1 MKELFS
7 SAILILILVT
17 PIIRIQFF
25 GNIWNLSIKRL
36 SWDTNFKASQGED
49 TLLRYRLTST
59 SQYNPVE
66 SSGFAIEQTV
76 PPVIVRVPHAEIDT
90 KGTFMNISPK
100 RGCEVHLKKAMDRQ
114 GLIIHA
120 YKLGESIQTLYAS
133 FPSIQIAEAYSC
145 SPTED
150 DLEAIDVVNNTVS
163 FDVPSRSVAFVRV
176 VVNPISLIARDVN
189 FPSPLIRSH
198 DF

>member
-1 MKELFS
+1 MYSKIILKIERI
-7 SAILILILVT
+7 ILISHTHTDIGYTDHQDTVFRQHLEFIDQAIELGEAT
-17 PIIRIQFF
+17 AD
-25 GNIWNLSIKRL
+25 NH
-36 SWDTNFKASQGED
+36 WDTNFKASQGED

-176 VVNPISLIARDVN
+176 VVNPIS
-189 FPSPLIRSH
+189 
-198 DF
+198 